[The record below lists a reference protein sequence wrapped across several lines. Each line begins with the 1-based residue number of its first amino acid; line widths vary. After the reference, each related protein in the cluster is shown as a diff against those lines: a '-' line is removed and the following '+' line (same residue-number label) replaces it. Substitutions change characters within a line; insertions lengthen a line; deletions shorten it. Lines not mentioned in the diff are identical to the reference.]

1 MSLVRRVPRRRRIW
15 RQPLRSWPSRCL
27 MRVRFAV
34 IISSDQQLYAV
45 CSRACENSFYLDA
58 ARNRC
63 VSCSV
68 PTTPTKTM
76 APIVIVSTAAFI
88 ITCLSVLLCGR
99 ASVFRFV
106 SSAFLSVFKPAPAGK
121 EAYESA
127 IEFARGDGE
136 DQGAA
141 NDTKESV
148 ADESEARADGTEGCT
163 YSQNYSRDSQR
174 DSLRESS
181 RDAEDGRRDRFW
193 KSVLI
198 KLKIIIAG

>member
-1 MSLVRRVPRRRRIW
+1 MWVRLPVI
-15 RQPLRSWPSRCL
+15 QLSDL
-27 MRVRFAV
+27 HLNAV
-34 IISSDQQLYAV
+34 YR
-45 CSRACENSFYLDA
+45 RACDHSFYLDA

-76 APIVIVSTAAFI
+76 APIVIVLTIAFI

-99 ASVFRFV
+99 ASVFRFI

-127 IEFARGDGE
+127 IEFARGDSDNQE
-136 DQGAA
+136 AA

-148 ADESEARADGTEGCT
+148 ADESEGGAEETEGCE
-163 YSQNYSRDSQR
+163 YSQNFARDSQR
-174 DSLRESS
+174 DSMRESS